1 MGRAVVPVADLGRRM
16 VEHGRIRLGI
26 KSGKAMKSIDTFRF
40 TSPDKN
46 AIEQLAMQ
54 YGGEAK
60 AWSDPKASPTNQ
72 YEVVTKANDIAVW
85 IMPGGLDVSYEMW
98 SGGGCVRRCDGVEC
112 ETSQRSF
119 DADYEPVMVP
129 CICDNKQKMECRPYT
144 RLNVVIPSIPFGG
157 SWRLESKGWNAA
169 EELPGMA
176 DMISQ
181 LQDTG
186 VLRGRL
192 RLEHRQSQGGR
203 RKFVVPTLDIDTS
216 VEEILSGSGSNMI
229 LNRGVTEVNPI
240 NNVGDRTPLS
250 LSSQSVTIDVV
261 TIDGNNS
268 GVEDEVVD
276 AELVE
281 ADVQADVWLL
291 PHAPREQ
298 VDLTERQFDGL
309 LSGQAIWSAVD
320 EGKVVKA

>member
-1 MGRAVVPVADLGRRM
+1 MGRSVVPVADLGRRM
-16 VEHGRIRLGI
+16 VEHGRTRLGV

-40 TSPDKN
+40 TSPDKF
-46 AIEQLAMQ
+46 AIKQLAEQ

-119 DADYEPVMVP
+119 DADYEPVIVP
-129 CICDNKQKMECRPYT
+129 CICDSKQKLECRPYT
-144 RLNVVIPSIPFGG
+144 RLNVVIPSIRFGG

-203 RKFVVPTLDIDTS
+203 RKFVVPTLANFCIY
-216 VEEILSGSGSNMI
+216 
-229 LNRGVTEVNPI
+229 R
-240 NNVGDRTPLS
+240 
-250 LSSQSVTIDVV
+250 
-261 TIDGNNS
+261 
-268 GVEDEVVD
+268 
-276 AELVE
+276 
-281 ADVQADVWLL
+281 
-291 PHAPREQ
+291 
-298 VDLTERQFDGL
+298 
-309 LSGQAIWSAVD
+309 
-320 EGKVVKA
+320 

>member
-1 MGRAVVPVADLGRRM
+1 MGRNVVPVADLGRRM

-40 TSPDKN
+40 TSPDKA
-46 AIEQLAMQ
+46 AIEQLADQ

-60 AWSDPKASPTNQ
+60 PWSDPKASPTNQ
-72 YEVVTKANDIAVW
+72 FEVITKANDIAVW

-98 SGGGCVRRCDGVEC
+98 SGGGCVRRCDGVEV
-112 ETSQRSF
+112 ETSQRTF
-119 DADYEPVMVP
+119 DADYEPVIVP
-129 CICDNKQKMECRPYT
+129 CICDAKQKLECRPYT
-144 RLNVVIPSIPFGG
+144 RLNVVIPSIRFGG

-176 DMISQ
+176 DMIAQ

-203 RKFVVPTLDIDTS
+203 RKFVVPTLAIDMS
-216 VEEILSGSGSNMI
+216 VEEILSGSGSAMM
-229 LNRGVTEVNPI
+229 LNQGVTEVNPS
-240 NNVGDRTPLS
+240 NNVGVRTPLS
-250 LSSQSVTIDVV
+250 LSPQSV
-261 TIDGNNS
+261 IDGTVAS
-268 GVEDEVVD
+268 GDSISGAADEVVD
-276 AELVE
+276 AELV
-281 ADVQADVWLL
+281 DDVWSL
-291 PHAPREQ
+291 PNAPRDQ
-298 VDLTERQFDGL
+298 IDLTDRQVAGL
-309 LSGQAIWSAVD
+309 LSGQAVWSAID

>member
-1 MGRAVVPVADLGRRM
+1 MGRNVVPVADLGRRM

-40 TSPDKN
+40 TSPDKA
-46 AIEQLAMQ
+46 AIEQLADQ

-60 AWSDPKASPTNQ
+60 PWSDPKASPTNQ
-72 YEVVTKANDIAVW
+72 FEVITKANDIAVW

-98 SGGGCVRRCDGVEC
+98 SGGGCVRRCDGVEV
-112 ETSQRSF
+112 ETSQRTF
-119 DADYEPVMVP
+119 DADYEPVIVP
-129 CICDNKQKMECRPYT
+129 CICDAKQKLECRPYT
-144 RLNVVIPSIPFGG
+144 RLNVVIPSIRFGG

-176 DMISQ
+176 DMIAQ

-203 RKFVVPTLDIDTS
+203 RKFVVPTLAIDMS
-216 VEEILSGSGSNMI
+216 VEEILSGSGSAMM
-229 LNRGVTEVNPI
+229 LNQGVTEVNPS

-250 LSSQSVTIDVV
+250 LSPQSV
-261 TIDGNNS
+261 IDGTVAS
-268 GVEDEVVD
+268 GDSISGAADEVVD
-276 AELVE
+276 AELV
-281 ADVQADVWLL
+281 DDVWSL
-291 PHAPREQ
+291 PNAPRDQ
-298 VDLTERQFDGL
+298 IDLTDRQVAGL
-309 LSGQAIWSAVD
+309 LSGQAVWSAID